1 MDTDVPNVDTGQ
13 QQHIK
18 QESTQQ
24 GSSADQ
30 LFQKQ
35 HHRLQ
40 VVGAGEMTPEEGQEV
55 VADLQQQTRVPE
67 RPSSSSRT
75 PCPKFTKKCDSCGRE
90 FHTTNHYL
98 EHVCGASPHAG
109 LSCST
114 TTTSLEGG
122 GNSRPCSVPTSHYPS
137 AGVGATTSNSSNL
150 FCNELSN
157 SSTSDVENFTG
168 KIVYNPDGSAF
179 ILETQG
185 ADSEISDDEGC
196 SEVMLAKAAEE
207 AAARVPVSSQLIPHM
222 VNALHIAR
230 NPALYSALYGQ
241 AYSFL
246 QEKNKVPDIPVMHSF
261 RVFTVRNVA
270 CETAVTTT
278 SSKLDE
284 DGSQK
289 RPSHVNNANFPMVDY
304 SSVPIKPILMCF
316 LCKLSFGYAK
326 SFVAHAMGE
335 HNINLN
341 EEEKNIMSQKN
352 TSAIIQGVGKE
363 KEPLLSF
370 LEPIPSSVSQNSMG
384 SQSGNIYAQSLQS
397 SCTSSF
403 GSTDPMTNL
412 LNAVSSA
419 VAGGYGSSAITTLVS
434 AVSSPVAALSE
445 IKPSVSK
452 AAMRSTPSLT
462 SSLLTAESDEALA
475 PEFQDLVTIEKLA
488 KAATAAAE
496 ADSVSSV
503 SPRERKTPCYN
514 GQNNDLQEDQDLRLN
529 PFDFS
534 PHPTLPSA
542 GSMSSLDRPTS
553 AGSHESMS
561 PGMSRVSPK
570 NNPAQSPLLSTVPS
584 PSPTTSSP
592 VCICP
597 QHPDGRTN
605 GVECPKCD
613 LILGSSRSL
622 GGHMTMMHSR
632 NSCKTLKCPKCN
644 WHYKYQETLEIH
656 MKEKHPENDMSCI
669 YCLTNQSHPRLA
681 RGETYTCGYKPYR
694 CEVCNYSTTTKG
706 NLSIHMQSD
715 KHINNVQELQNG
727 TLQPEH
733 VIPQQTLA
741 APPPMPTPPAV
752 EVAVKKPVTT
762 NKPKATWRCDV
773 CNYETNVAR
782 NLRIHMTSEKHNHNM
797 MVLQQNVKHMQQIS
811 AFQQAQAQA
820 QVQAQAMDP
829 MFNFHPGLLLP
840 CDSQLQPEAAL
851 ADMAYNHALLMMATQ
866 QQQQRAM
873 AAAAAAAAAATGKS
887 SIGAPLNL
895 SVPPTLD
902 IDHPDPSLRPDVPYD
917 ENGKL
922 FQCCVC
928 HVYSADSIEALNQH
942 AQLDRTRQREEEVL
956 MVVAGTYICK
966 LCTYKTNLK
975 ANFQLHCKTDKHLQ
989 RLQHVNHVKEGG
1001 ASTEWKLKYA
1011 NVSNPVQVRCNACD
1025 YYTNSIHKLQLHNAN
1040 PRHEANGRIFA
1051 HLQIGVNSLKA
1062 EAHYFHCRLCNFST
1076 KAKFNLIQHVHSIRH
1091 LRHENFRQMQLRTE
1105 GRDVDED
1112 VRDYVL
1118 VKELKGNEKI
1128 IFDADVDTPM
1138 VDFSED
1144 EAPKSDD
1151 KPISPKSEDK
1161 SSDSRL
1167 KKALLEQS
1175 KPNSP
1180 SESAS
1185 NQEPTHRCPFCNY
1198 TSNTEVRIQMHVVS
1212 QHLPQTNTIPCPLCQ
1227 EGCKDIGALESH
1239 LMEIHNVTKEGVQR
1253 LLLMV
1258 DMSDIENKTGS
1269 QQPKTKSE
1277 DPVVSK
1283 RETPEPDGK
1292 TSPDSKERSLEDL
1305 VDDTTCSFCNKSF
1318 LNVDDLFT
1326 HQNEFGH
1333 MDLKPTPTGLEY
1345 QCWKKG
1351 CLQYFK
1357 TINAVQLH
1365 FKETHSKK
1373 PLLAVSDRHVYKYRC
1388 NQCSLAFKTL
1398 EKLQLHSQYHMIR
1411 AATKCVLCGRSFRS
1425 VIALQKHVE
1434 TTHTDMTK
1442 DQLEQYKASL
1452 ANNPLLSSAGGGVLD
1467 PQTTELLKK
1476 ESIREDMEIM
1486 DDLMDVGADKE
1497 SSPSHETDCDHLEA
1511 GEQIMLEGTG
1521 NNQDVLEDYINSQ
1534 SMAEDSYNDPNR
1546 KYKCHRCKVAFT
1558 RQSYLTSHN
1567 KTLLH
1572 RKGEKMSYP
1581 MEKYLDPNRP
1591 FKCDICMES
1600 FTQKNILL
1608 VHYNSVSHLHK
1619 VKLSMKENNNVTTTS
1634 ISAANSSSAISTAG
1648 FTATSSSPSVCSSSN
1663 SSVVNDSEKKPFK
1676 CNICKVAYS
1685 QGSTLDIHV
1694 RSVLHQT
1701 RASKLHELAMTG
1713 QIDLTAPLIE
1723 RSEQSNEQLSQI
1735 VIQQPTMTSESS
1747 SLMLP
1752 QTSQVSGTSAS
1763 VPSSVQAPK
1772 IPDLT
1777 QVPLSFPASS
1787 AVATITSASPQ
1798 LHLSTDAAAS
1808 MAQTLGLTPPVP
1820 QPPVLLP
1827 SQVSTQALVNCSRCN
1842 AIFTTHD
1849 SLLQHQQLCCFFN
1862 PPASQANSV
1871 KSSSMTSSATSQP
1884 PPPPTPFPNNQQL
1897 SGRLASS
1904 NEKDDLQKAAL
1915 SFQPLADVTNNTTPP
1930 QLSPQINQ
1938 LANQLPIRPRCP
1950 FPRPRPLVYKHLI
1963 ESFGFDVVM
1972 QFNEN
1977 NQRRRKSEKKESE
1990 ENCLK
1995 ENVNK
2000 TLDLSKPEVK
2010 SEEPNEKTDIV
2021 SKSEDEIKDTKPDLP
2036 EINRSVCHICTKEFT
2051 SIWVLKTHREE
2062 IHKEIVP
2069 FEFLEKFADIFRQ
2082 DYDNRNADQLQ
2093 LQTCEDNLTDT
2104 NPPTPNINCETPLC
2118 PTPSSISSTNP
2129 QLSSTTPPASS
2140 ASSQISDVPASV
2152 TANQMAAQLQL
2163 NQFIMSMGLGMGL
2176 PMGMN
2181 LNMPFA
2187 AAAAMNLHPPLIPVL
2202 LPPTMDPLMASA
2214 FNHPMMSG
2222 GVESNYFAAQ
2232 QKMLQHQQQQSAAA
2246 AAAAAA
2252 QAQQQKRARTRINDE
2267 QLKILRTYFDINN
2280 SPTEEQLIEMS
2291 EKSGLPLKVIKHWF
2305 RNTLFKE
2312 RQRNK
2317 DSPYNFNNPPST
2329 FLNLEEYEKTGE
2341 AKVIPINR
2349 NDFLSKIDADSTN
2362 QSEDGR
2368 SIADDTD
2375 SSQED
2380 KDKHEPN
2387 DYHSHVIEEKIST
2400 PKAEVPLPMLP
2411 VSTSSVLSHSLTH
2424 STPIDMM
2431 NTNKDDS
2438 PKDLHIMHSESSSS
2452 SPQPSI
2458 NFSSITS
2465 MTGPII
2471 PNASASPPT
2480 SDSPRG
2486 FNSPSYCG
2494 SSSVGGG
2501 TGSGKRANRTRF
2513 TDYQIK
2519 VLQEFFESNAYPKD
2533 DDLEYLSKLL
2543 SLSPRVI
2550 VVWFQN
2556 ARQKARKVYENQP
2569 PINTD
2574 DDSAGKFQRTPG
2586 LNYQC
2591 KKCLQV
2597 FQRYYELIK
2606 HQKSSCFKD
2615 ENPIAVQ
2622 MKAATAIMDEKSQ
2635 GSSVSDTSSI
2645 TNRTPDKFGQ
2655 NGTYRCDKC
2664 SLSFPRFDLWR
2675 EHQIVHIMNPNLFP
2689 NYSPNSSFGILQY
2702 EAQQPPTPPLKRK
2715 LSEEEEM
2722 KDLGDQPK
2730 DKRLRTTILP
2740 EQLDYLYQKYQIE
2753 SNPSRKMLENIAR
2766 EVGLKKRV
2774 VQVWFQNTRARERK
2788 GQFRAHQQVIHKR
2801 CPFCRALFKAR
2812 SALESHLATRHADQY
2827 TRGDINIDSLPD
2839 GEIDSN
2845 PETPSASNASEDVK
2859 NNLYPSFSSCT
2870 TTAGSTASFTTQN
2883 LESVQSSMKKYY
2895 EDSLKKYLDELSS
2908 ANKEGNT
2915 SPVADLSMKQP
2926 KPSEDKPPGQ
2936 VGDTPLDLSKP
2947 VKVTIDGEKSSD
2959 GAPTNLSD
2967 KSSEDAMNRSYMS
2980 CDDARSETHS
2990 ESTENMDFEDHMDI
3004 SHGSNPTSPSSSGHQ
3019 GSGGSKRF
3027 RTQMSTIQLKVMKSI
3042 FADYK
3047 TPSMAECETLGRDIG
3062 LPKRVVQVWFQNAR
3076 AKEKKAKL
3084 AFMKAFGHEMD
3095 MPKGPEECS
3104 ICKIKYNIKFSNT
3117 SMQDHL
3123 FSRRH
3128 LENLKAHIT
3137 KIKKLTEGQDN
3148 IDRLDQSPVT
3158 PNNMLNQL
3166 VHSQH
3171 SMHPEDTDLN
3181 ASPGTNQPSLMQ
3193 QLHMMGLQQMPGM
3206 SVPMGLPG
3214 FPNSSNGPTN
3224 MIGLNAAGSPPTSS
3238 MSSITAQSTKTD
3250 AKSAPLSNKC
3260 NNSASESP
3268 DLKTSSDLQR
3278 QSPATFAASQ
3288 GQQRKE
3294 DKKDVS
3300 DVMNGSTT
3308 SNSAT
3313 NALPPSQRVGNMTD
3327 FPMPTTEAGGLL
3339 PYMYAGFPGY
3349 YAGLSGAFFHPGMY
3363 PGRNKL

>member
-1 MDTDVPNVDTGQ
+1 MDTDVPTVDTGQ
-13 QQHIK
+13 QQQQHHFNK
-18 QESTQQ
+18 ESCD
-24 GSSADQ
+24 SSADQ
-30 LFQKQ
+30 VQQQRKQ
-35 HHRLQ
+35 Q
-40 VVGAGEMTPEEGQEV
+40 QADTAVVEEGDIMTPEEGSETAV
-55 VADLQQQTRVPE
+55 IADLQQQMRVPE

-75 PCPKFTKKCDSCGRE
+75 PCPKFSKKCDSCGQE

-98 EHVCGASPHAG
+98 EHVCDTG
-109 LSCST
+109 LSDN
-114 TTTSLEGG
+114 GG
-122 GNSRPCSVPTSHYPS
+122 SSRPCSVPTSHFPM
-137 AGVGATTSNSSNL
+137 GVGGIMHATQLT
-150 FCNELSN
+150 CNELSD
-157 SSTSDVENFTG
+157 SSASDVENFTG
-168 KIVYNPDGSAF
+168 KIVYNKDGSA
-179 ILETQG
+179 IIMDG
-185 ADSEISDDEGC
+185 DSELSDDEDD
-196 SEVMLAKAAEE
+196 LLT
-207 AAARVPVSSQLIPHM
+207 RVTVPTSSQQLIPHM

-230 NPALYSALYGQ
+230 NPALYNALYGQ

-246 QEKNKVPDIPVMHSF
+246 QEKNKVPDVPVMHSF
-261 RVFTVRNVA
+261 RVFTVRDVA
-270 CETAVTTT
+270 SETTVTTT
-278 SSKLDE
+278 SNKLDE

-289 RPSHVNNANFPMVDY
+289 RPSSVNKANFPMVDY

-341 EEEKNIMSQKN
+341 DEEKSIMSQKN
-352 TSAIIQGVGKE
+352 TSAIIQGVGKD

-370 LEPIPSSVSQNSMG
+370 LEPIPSSLAQNIAG
-384 SQSGNIYAQSLQS
+384 SQSGGVYAQSLQS

-403 GSTDPMTNL
+403 GSSDPMTNL

-419 VAGGYGSSAITTLVS
+419 VAGSYGSSAITTLVS

-445 IKPSVSK
+445 IKPSVSNNR
-452 AAMRSTPSLT
+452 AETRTTPALS
-462 SSLLTAESDEALA
+462 SSLLSADSDEALA
-475 PEFQDLVTIEKLA
+475 PELQDLVTIERLA
-488 KAATAAAE
+488 KAAAAAAE
-496 ADSVSSV
+496 AERASSL
-503 SPRERKTPCYN
+503 SPRERKSTCYN
-514 GQNNDLQEDQDLRLN
+514 GQNNSDMSQEDQDLRLN

-534 PHPTLPSA
+534 PHPTLSTA
-542 GSMSSLDRPTS
+542 ASVGSLDRPTS

-570 NNPAQSPLLSTVPS
+570 SNPIPSPLLSRVPS

-597 QHPDGRTN
+597 QHPDGRVN

-727 TLQPEH
+727 TLQTEH
-733 VIPQQTLA
+733 VMNPQALQP
-741 APPPMPTPPAV
+741 PPPMPTPPAS
-752 EVAVKKPVTT
+752 EAAKKPVATS
-762 NKPKATWRCDV
+762 KPKATWRCDV

-820 QVQAQAMDP
+820 QAQAMDP
-829 MFNFHPGLLLP
+829 MFQFHPGLLLP

-873 AAAAAAAAAATGKS
+873 AAAAAAAAAASGKS
-887 SIGAPLNL
+887 PMGAPLNL

-928 HVYSADSIEALNQH
+928 HVYSADTIESLNQH
-942 AQLDRTRQREEEVL
+942 AQMDRTRQREEEVL
-956 MVVAGTYICK
+956 MIVAGTYICK

-1040 PRHEANGRIFA
+1040 PRHEANSRIFA
-1051 HLQIGVNSLKA
+1051 HLQLGAHSIKA
-1062 EAHYFHCRLCNFST
+1062 EAHYFQCRLCNFST
-1076 KAKFNLIQHVHSIRH
+1076 KAKFNMIQHIHSMRH
-1091 LRHENFRQMQLRTE
+1091 MRNENFRQMQLRSE
-1105 GRDVDED
+1105 GREGEED
-1112 VRDYVL
+1112 VRDYIH

-1128 IFDADVDTPM
+1128 IFDADVDTP
-1138 VDFSED
+1138 VIDFTGEEPTKSEGK
-1144 EAPKSDD
+1144 ATPPKTDD
-1151 KPISPKSEDK
+1151 KQ

-1167 KKALLEQS
+1167 KQALEQTKS
-1175 KPNSP
+1175 SP
-1180 SESAS
+1180 SSETAS
-1185 NQEPTHRCPFCNY
+1185 NPDHSHRCPFCNY
-1198 TSNTEVRIQMHVVS
+1198 SSNSEVRIQMHVVS
-1212 QHLPQTNTIPCPLCQ
+1212 QHVQQVNTIPCPLCQ
-1227 EGCKDIGALESH
+1227 EGCKDLTTLENH
-1239 LMEIHNVTKEGVQR
+1239 LIDVHNVTKEGVQR

-1258 DMSDIENKTGS
+1258 DMSAIEKANQQKAKEEESTANKPENVDQEAGKNTPENKERTLDDV
-1269 QQPKTKSE
+1269 TE
-1277 DPVVSK
+1277 DM
-1283 RETPEPDGK
+1283 
-1292 TSPDSKERSLEDL
+1292 
-1305 VDDTTCSFCNKSF
+1305 TCSFCNKLF
-1318 LNVDDLFT
+1318 FNVDDLFT
-1326 HQNEFGH
+1326 HQNEYGH
-1333 MDLKPTPTGLEY
+1333 MDLKPTPSGLEY

-1351 CLQYFK
+1351 CMQFFK
-1357 TINAVQLH
+1357 TITAVQMH
-1365 FKETHSKK
+1365 FKEVHSKK

-1434 TTHTDMTK
+1434 TSHTDMTK
-1442 DQLEQYKASL
+1442 EQLEQYKASL
-1452 ANNPLLSSAGGGVLD
+1452 ANNPLLASGGGGVLD

-1476 ESIREDMEIM
+1476 ESIREEMEINEE
-1486 DDLMDVGADKE
+1486 LMDTGAEKE
-1497 SSPSHETDCDHLEA
+1497 SSPSYEMECDHSDL
-1511 GEQIMLEGTG
+1511 GESLLAEGTG
-1521 NNQDVLEDYINSQ
+1521 SNQDILEDYINSQ

-1591 FKCDICMES
+1591 FKCEICMES

-1619 VKLSMKENNNVTTTS
+1619 VKLSMKE
-1634 ISAANSSSAISTAG
+1634 
-1648 FTATSSSPSVCSSSN
+1648 SSN
-1663 SSVVNDSEKKPFK
+1663 STTSVSSTSVTNTSVPSTAIFTAPCSSPNLCTPPNSSISSDTEKKPFK

-1685 QGSTLDIHV
+1685 QASTLDIHI

-1713 QIDLTAPLIE
+1713 QIDLSVPLIE
-1723 RSEQSNEQLSQI
+1723 RSEQTSNEQLHSQL
-1735 VIQQPTMTSESS
+1735 QQTPTMSNESS

-1752 QTSQVSGTSAS
+1752 QTSPATS

-1777 QVPLSFPASS
+1777 QVPLSTPASS
-1787 AVATITSASPQ
+1787 AAATITSASPQ

-1808 MAQTLGLTPPVP
+1808 VAQALGP
-1820 QPPVLLP
+1820 QPPVLMP
-1827 SQVSTQALVNCSRCN
+1827 SQVSSQALTNCSRCN
-1842 AIFTTHD
+1842 AVFMSHD
-1849 SLLQHQQLCCFFN
+1849 ALIQHQQLCSLFN
-1862 PPASQANSV
+1862 PPHSQASMGRSTPVTTSAAPTSVSLPNMNSTNQL
-1871 KSSSMTSSATSQP
+1871 SSMRV
-1884 PPPPTPFPNNQQL
+1884 NN
-1897 SGRLASS
+1897 S
-1904 NEKDDLQKAAL
+1904 EKDELHKQHL
-1915 SFQPLADVTNNTTPP
+1915 IFQQNLESTNATPP

-1938 LANQLPIRPRCP
+1938 GANQLPIRPKCP

-1977 NQRRRKSEKKESE
+1977 NQRRRKAERKEADDNQNKDNHTNSIEMLKGEIKTEDIKVISIDEEPKTENEIKKE
-1990 ENCLK
+1990 
-1995 ENVNK
+1995 
-2000 TLDLSKPEVK
+2000 
-2010 SEEPNEKTDIV
+2010 I
-2021 SKSEDEIKDTKPDLP
+2021 PDLP
-2036 EINRSVCHICTKEFT
+2036 EINRSVCNICSKEFT
-2051 SIWVLKTHREE
+2051 SVWVLKTHKEE

-2069 FEFLEKFADIFRQ
+2069 FEFLEKFAESFRL
-2082 DYDNRNADQLQ
+2082 DYEKRNADQL
-2093 LQTCEDNLTDT
+2093 LLPASCEENLNDT
-2104 NPPTPNINCETPLC
+2104 NPQTPSVTSETPLC
-2118 PTPSSISSTNP
+2118 ATPSSVSSTN
-2129 QLSSTTPPASS
+2129 QQINSS
-2140 ASSQISDVPASV
+2140 ASPSTSVPSQMPDVSSSV
-2152 TANQMAAQLQL
+2152 TANQMAAQLQF
-2163 NQFIMSMGLGMGL
+2163 NQLLMSMGLGMGL

-2202 LPPTMDPLMASA
+2202 LPPPMDPLMASA
-2214 FNHPMMSG
+2214 FNHPMMPG
-2222 GVESNYFAAQ
+2222 GVESSYFAQ
-2232 QKMLQHQQQQSAAA
+2232 QKMMHQQQSA

-2349 NDFLSKIDADSTN
+2349 ADYLSKIDADSTN

-2368 SIADDTD
+2368 SLADDTD

-2380 KDKHEPN
+2380 KEKHDT
-2387 DYHSHVIEEKIST
+2387 DYHSSMHEDKLIIPRTETPSISS
-2400 PKAEVPLPMLP
+2400 AA
-2411 VSTSSVLSHSLTH
+2411 TSSTALTH
-2424 STPIDMM
+2424 PTLSTVDMLSASVKEDM
-2431 NTNKDDS
+2431 S
-2438 PKDLHIMHSESSSS
+2438 KDLHIMHSESSSP

-2458 NFSSITS
+2458 NFSSVSSIS
-2465 MTGPII
+2465 GPMI
-2471 PNASASPPT
+2471 PTASASPPT

-2486 FNSPSYCG
+2486 FNSPSFCG
-2494 SSSVGGG
+2494 SSSAGGG

-2519 VLQEFFESNAYPKD
+2519 VLQEFFETNAYPKD

-2622 MKAATAIMDEKSQ
+2622 MKAAAAVMEEKSQ
-2635 GSSVSDTSSI
+2635 SQSSSVPDPSSI
-2645 TNRTPDKFGQ
+2645 TNRTSDKFVQ

-2715 LSEEEEM
+2715 LSEEEEQL
-2722 KDLGDQPK
+2722 KECGDQPK

-2839 GEIDSN
+2839 GEMDSN
-2845 PETPSASNASEDVK
+2845 PETPSTSNASEDVK
-2859 NNLYPSFSSCT
+2859 NSMFPSFSSCT
-2870 TTAGSTASFTTQN
+2870 TTTSSAATSFTAQN
-2883 LESVQSSMKKYY
+2883 LDSVQNSMKKYY
-2895 EDSLKKYLDELSS
+2895 EDSLKKYLDELSNAS
-2908 ANKEGNT
+2908 NIEKERST
-2915 SPVADLSMKQP
+2915 VPVADLSVKQT
-2926 KPSEDKPPGQ
+2926 KPPSDKPPGHG
-2936 VGDTPLDLSKP
+2936 GDIPLDLSKP
-2947 VKVTIDGEKSSD
+2947 VRVNIDGEKSSD

-2967 KSSEDAMNRSYMS
+2967 KSSEDAMNRSYIS
-2980 CDDARSETHS
+2980 CDDVCSETHS
-2990 ESTENMDFEDHMDI
+2990 ESTENMDFDDHLDM
-3004 SHGSNPTSPSSSGHQ
+3004 SHESNPTSPSNAGHL
-3019 GSGGSKRF
+3019 GAGKRF

-3047 TPSMAECETLGRDIG
+3047 TPSMAECETLGREIA
-3062 LPKRVVQVWFQNAR
+3062 LPKRVIQVWFQNAR

-3084 AFMKAFGHEMD
+3084 AFLKAFGHEMD
-3095 MPKGPEECS
+3095 MQKLPEECT
-3104 ICKIKYNIKFSNT
+3104 ICKVKYNVKFSNT
-3117 SMQDHL
+3117 SMQDHI

-3128 LENLKAHIT
+3128 LDSLKAHIT
-3137 KIKKLTEGQDN
+3137 QIKKLTEGQEN
-3148 IDRLDQSPVT
+3148 IDRLDHSPAT
-3158 PNNMLNQL
+3158 PSSVLNQL
-3166 VHSQH
+3166 VQSQH
-3171 SMHPEDTDLN
+3171 SLHQDDSDILGSST
-3181 ASPGTNQPSLMQ
+3181 ASSGGNPSSLMQ
-3193 QLHMMGLQQMPGM
+3193 QLHMIGLQQMPGM
-3206 SVPMGLPG
+3206 PMSMGMQNY
-3214 FPNSSNGPTN
+3214 PNASNGPAN
-3224 MIGLNAAGSPPTSS
+3224 LMGVGAAGSPPTSMPS
-3238 MSSITAQSTKTD
+3238 VNTPVSRAD
-3250 AKSAPLSNKC
+3250 AKVSPGSNKC
-3260 NNSASESP
+3260 NNTSANTGESTEKSADTQP
-3268 DLKTSSDLQR
+3268 PTATTSTANQVTLQR
-3278 QSPATFAASQ
+3278 KDES
-3288 GQQRKE
+3288 
-3294 DKKDVS
+3294 KKDVS
-3300 DVMNGSTT
+3300 DSINGSSNNNAT
-3308 SNSAT
+3308 SVH
-3313 NALPPSQRVGNMTD
+3313 PPSQRAGNMAD
-3327 FPMPTTEAGGLL
+3327 FPNPTSEAGGLF